1 MEKALWYLL
10 TATRGGENR
19 VRLLRALSEQPKNA
33 NELAEELDLDYKT
46 VRHHLDMLDDHGVI
60 ETSDEQYA
68 KLHFLTDT
76 FERNRET
83 FEEIAA
89 TVDVEPRDSGDTDG
103 TSDDSTPR
111 SETERSGGTGAT
123 ETDTTNPEVE

>member
-19 VRLLRALSEQPKNA
+19 VRVLRALSERPKNA
-33 NELAEELDLDYKT
+33 NELATELDLDYKT
-46 VRHHLDMLDDHGVI
+46 IRHHLDMLDDHGVI

-68 KLHFLTDT
+68 KLHFLTDS

-89 TVDVEPRDSGDTDG
+89 TVDVDVEPAGADEDDG
-103 TSDDSTPR
+103 TSGETDDSPTA
-111 SETERSGGTGAT
+111 GV
-123 ETDTTNPEVE
+123 D